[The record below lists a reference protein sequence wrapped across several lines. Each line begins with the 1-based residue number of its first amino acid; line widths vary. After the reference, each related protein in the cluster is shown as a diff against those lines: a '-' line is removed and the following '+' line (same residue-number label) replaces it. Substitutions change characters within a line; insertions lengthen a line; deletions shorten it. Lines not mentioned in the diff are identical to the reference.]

1 MVVMQEQLNFKIM
14 NKPSEDHIRTYLHYA
29 VWFNIAKVAE
39 LVGIPKKTLS
49 NFVTLKYNTKS
60 GIKLCGLNEY
70 HLGILY
76 KWLLTYTNYREDYQY
91 SSII

>member
-1 MVVMQEQLNFKIM
+1 M
-14 NKPSEDHIRTYLHYA
+14 NNSNEDHIRTYLHYA

-39 LVGIPKKTLS
+39 LAGIPRKTLS
-49 NFVTLKYNTKS
+49 NFLNLEYKTKN
-60 GIKLCGLNEY
+60 GPKPRGLSEY

-76 KWLLTYTNYREDYQY
+76 KWLLSYTNYREDYQY